1 MARAACI
8 GDGCQYQL
16 HIPVSIMKHKQ
27 AGLTIIELM
36 LSLALSLFLIL
47 VAAQFF
53 VANKMTYRTQQ
64 AQADIQERGRF
75 ATSWLAQQLRQA
87 GYIGAVQ
94 VATADFNS
102 VFGLQNASG
111 TDLAMAAGQ
120 VLLGTSGVV
129 QVRYSGADDGS
140 LVDCQGR
147 GIAANASSTA
157 RIHAS
162 GTSLWCQGGEVVP
175 GVVQF
180 RLAYGQDSVNPLDR
194 IADQYV
200 QNAPASAVYAVRF
213 CLLVQSLENNVSP
226 VSQTIAADCDGN
238 AYTPANRAIAKVF
251 RSSVYLRNI
260 P

>member
-1 MARAACI
+1 MARAACL
-8 GDGCQYQL
+8 GDGCQHQL

-27 AGLTIIELM
+27 TGLTIIELM

-94 VATADFNS
+94 VATTDFNS
-102 VFGLQNASG
+102 VFTQQNASG
-111 TDLAMAAGQ
+111 TALAMAAGQ
-120 VLLGTSGVV
+120 VLLGTSGTV
-129 QVRYSGADDGS
+129 QVRYRGADDTS
-140 LVDCQGR
+140 LVNCQGQ
-147 GIAANASSTA
+147 GVAANTTSTHM
-157 RIHAS
+157 INTS
-162 GTSLWCQGGEVVP
+162 GTSLMCDGTEVVP
-175 GVVQF
+175 GVAQL

-200 QNAPASAVYAVRF
+200 QNAPASAVYAVRL

-238 AYTPANRAIAKVF
+238 AYTPPNRAIAKVF